1 MATTATTA
9 TKQQVKGKLPPRPIV
24 SRSVGDAAGQTVLDA
39 LDSGF
44 TIDEIIGPDR
54 GPRIR
59 PVQKEDQESL
69 DQMVSLSSRGGP
81 ISGQSLTN
89 DPKQPKPWEKPP
101 TFSNPREALMN
112 ISKLILQPEA
122 IKGTIGALVN
132 GAAVAD
138 IATAILYANFTEGD
152 ISPDT
157 MLLLMEPV
165 MYLIMSIGEEANIK
179 YNIEGD
185 DLDEFDE
192 DDPEE
197 VEEKINEFKN
207 VFEKIKNAEPVKSV
221 NKEKLNINS
230 NILPKSIL
238 EKVKEKGPEIQSI
251 LSKQQQA

>member
-1 MATTATTA
+1 MATA
-9 TKQQVKGKLPPRPIV
+9 TKQKQLPRPII

-39 LDSGF
+39 IDAGY
-44 TIDEIIGPDR
+44 TIDEMIGPDR
-54 GPRIR
+54 GPKTR
-59 PVQKEDQESL
+59 PIQKHDQASL

-81 ISGQSLTN
+81 VSGQSLTN
-89 DPKQPKPWEKPP
+89 DPEQPRPWEKPP

-138 IATAILYANFTEGD
+138 VATAILYASFTEGD

-185 DLDEFDE
+185 DLDEFDDE
-192 DDPEE
+192 DPEDPEE

-238 EKVKEKGPEIQSI
+238 EKVQEKGPEIQSI
-251 LSKQQQA
+251 LNRQQQA

>member
-1 MATTATTA
+1 MATA
-9 TKQQVKGKLPPRPIV
+9 TKQKRPPRPII
-24 SRSVGDAAGQTVLDA
+24 SRSIGDAAGQTVLDA
-39 LDSGF
+39 IDAGF
-44 TIDEIIGPDR
+44 TIDEIIGPDDR
-54 GPRIR
+54 GPKTR
-59 PVQKEDQESL
+59 PIQKHDQEAL

-81 ISGQSLTN
+81 VAGQSLTN
-89 DPKQPKPWEKPP
+89 DPEQPKPWEKPP

-122 IKGTIGALVN
+122 IKGTVGALVN

-185 DLDEFDE
+185 DLDEFDDE
-192 DDPEE
+192 DPEDPEE

-238 EKVKEKGPEIQSI
+238 EKVQEKGPEIQSI
-251 LSKQQQA
+251 LNRQQQA

>member
-1 MATTATTA
+1 MATTA
-9 TKQQVKGKLPPRPIV
+9 TKQKRPPRPII

-39 LDSGF
+39 IDSGY
-44 TIDEIIGPDR
+44 TIDDIIGPDR
-54 GPRIR
+54 GPKTR
-59 PVQKEDQESL
+59 PIQKHDQAAL
-69 DQMVSLSSRGGP
+69 DQMVSLSSKGGP
-81 ISGQSLTN
+81 IPGQSLTS
-89 DPKQPKPWEKPP
+89 DPEQPKPWEKPP
-101 TFSNPREALMN
+101 AFSNPREALMN

-132 GAAVAD
+132 GAAVSD

-185 DLDEFDE
+185 DLDEFDDE
-192 DDPEE
+192 DPEDPEE

-238 EKVKEKGPEIQSI
+238 EKVQEKGPEIQSI
-251 LSKQQQA
+251 LNRQQ